1 MDIYIKLE
9 SIINIL
15 KTHKIKM
22 EKKGQIN
29 DYYIGAIDELDTL
42 YNEIKY
48 LPVIQSHW
56 IYSDLV
62 TNKCS
67 L

>member
-15 KTHKIKM
+15 KAHKIKM

-48 LPVIQSHW
+48 LPVIPKSL
-56 IYSDLV
+56 DL
-62 TNKCS
+62 
-67 L
+67 